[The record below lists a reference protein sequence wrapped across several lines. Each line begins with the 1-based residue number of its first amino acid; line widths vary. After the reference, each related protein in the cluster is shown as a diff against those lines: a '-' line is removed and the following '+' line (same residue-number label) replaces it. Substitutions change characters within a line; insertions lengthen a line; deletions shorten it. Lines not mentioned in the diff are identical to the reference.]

1 MMDDEQLMR
10 SLGKRFQEAFSTDD
24 EALESYVLG
33 ELSELE
39 RQALELRAKLDPV
52 FASRLELYRPL
63 DAAERDLLEG
73 RLEEVQESQLR
84 RQDARPQD
92 E

>member
-1 MMDDEQLMR
+1 MDDDQLMR

-24 EALESYVLG
+24 ATLESYALG

-39 RQALELRAKLDPV
+39 RQALKLRAKLDPV

-63 DAAERDLLEG
+63 DGSERNLLEE
-73 RLEEVQESQLR
+73 RLEDARESQLR
-84 RQDARPQD
+84 RWQDAPPH
-92 E
+92 EE